1 MRPRYAS
8 GAMTMNRD
16 RGGLKWDRAAR
27 YLKVA
32 MILHAHP
39 EGISAQ
45 QIADQI
51 GVSKR
56 TAYRDLQA
64 MDNDAELPIWQDKGR
79 WGLEAGAFLPPLNLT
94 THEAM
99 ALFLAARVLAK
110 ASDELDSELIAA
122 FLKLGGV
129 LPGVLGEHVQSTID
143 AFAATRSVDER
154 FTRVL
159 RTLTEAWAG
168 RRVVEII
175 YGAGVYDPA
184 KEIRRARVRPYLVE
198 PSALTHA
205 LYLIGWDEARQARRT
220 FKVERILEA
229 TLTPET
235 FEPDADWDPVSA
247 MRDGWDVIAD
257 QPIEIIAVRFSPT
270 VARRVAETT
279 WHPSQRL
286 EWHDDGSLTWHG
298 RVAGTH
304 EIRIWILGWGA
315 DATIVAPRALRDSVA
330 AELARAAAAYEA

>member
-1 MRPRYAS
+1 
-8 GAMTMNRD
+8 MNRD

-143 AFAATRSVDER
+143 AFAATRTVDEH

-168 RRVVEII
+168 RRVVEIV
-175 YGAGVYDPA
+175 YGAGVYDPT
-184 KEIRRARVRPYLVE
+184 KEIRRARVRPYL
-198 PSALTHA
+198 
-205 LYLIGWDEARQARRT
+205 D
-220 FKVERILEA
+220 
-229 TLTPET
+229 
-235 FEPDADWDPVSA
+235 
-247 MRDGWDVIAD
+247 
-257 QPIEIIAVRFSPT
+257 
-270 VARRVAETT
+270 
-279 WHPSQRL
+279 
-286 EWHDDGSLTWHG
+286 
-298 RVAGTH
+298 
-304 EIRIWILGWGA
+304 
-315 DATIVAPRALRDSVA
+315 RALRPDPCALPHRLGRGA
-330 AELARAAAAYEA
+330 AGAADLQGRAHPGGRADAGHVRAGRRLGPRLGHARRLGRHRRPTHRGHRGALLADRRATRGGDDLASQPAARMA

>member
-1 MRPRYAS
+1 MID
-8 GAMTMNRD
+8 RD
-16 RGGLKWDRAAR
+16 RGGAKWDRAAR

-39 EGISAQ
+39 EGIGAQ

-56 TAYRDLQA
+56 TAYRDLA
-64 MDNDAELPIWQDKGR
+64 ALSLDADLPIWQDGGR
-79 WGLEAGAFLPPLNLT
+79 WGLEQGAFLPPLNLT

-99 ALFLAARVLAK
+99 ALFLAARVLTK
-110 ASDELDSELIAA
+110 ASDELDSELVAA
-122 FLKLGGV
+122 FLKLGGI
-129 LPGVLGEHVQSTID
+129 LPGVLGEHVQATID
-143 AFAATRSVDER
+143 AFAATRQPDAH

-159 RTLTEAWAG
+159 RTLTEAWSG
-168 RRVVEII
+168 RRVVEIT
-175 YGAGVYDPA
+175 YGPGVYDPA
-184 KEIRRARVRPYLVE
+184 KVVRRTRVRPYLIE

-205 LYLIGWDEARQARRT
+205 LYLIGWDEERDARRT
-220 FKVERILEA
+220 YKVERIIEA
-229 TLTPET
+229 SLTPET
-235 FEPDADWDPVSA
+235 FEPDPTWDPVSA

-257 QPIEIIAVRFSPT
+257 QPIEAVAVRFSPG

-279 WHPSQRL
+279 WHPSQKL
-286 EWHDDGSLTWHG
+286 EWHDDGSLIWRG

-315 DATIVAPRALRDSVA
+315 DAEVLAPAALRTSVA
-330 AELARAAAAYEA
+330 EELSRAAAAYEA

>member
-1 MRPRYAS
+1 MRRGTLTTMS
-8 GAMTMNRD
+8 GMRD
-16 RGGLKWDRAAR
+16 RGGAKWDRAAR

-32 MILHAHP
+32 MILQAHP

-64 MDNDAELPIWQDKGR
+64 MELDAELPIWSDDGR
-79 WGLEAGAFLPPLNLT
+79 WGLDKGAFLPPLSLT

-122 FLKLGGV
+122 FLKLAGI
-129 LPGVLGEHVQSTID
+129 LPPVLGEHVQATID
-143 AFAATRSVDER
+143 TFAATRAADER

-168 RRVVEII
+168 RRVVEIV
-175 YGAGVYDPA
+175 YGAGVYDPTKA
-184 KEIRRARVRPYLVE
+184 DRRARIRPYLIE

-205 LYLIGWDEARQARRT
+205 LYLIGWDEGRAARRT

-229 TLTPET
+229 GLTPQT
-235 FEPDADWDPVSA
+235 FDPDPDWDPVSA

-257 QPIEIIAVRFSPT
+257 QPLESVSVRFSAA

-286 EWHDDGSLTWHG
+286 ELHDDGTLTWHG

-304 EIRIWILGWGA
+304 EVRIWILGWGA
-315 DATIVAPRALRDSVA
+315 DAEVIAPRALRASVA
-330 AELARAAAAYEA
+330 EELARAVTAYEA

>member
-1 MRPRYAS
+1 MDGS
-8 GAMTMNRD
+8 RD

-39 EGISAQ
+39 EGIGAQ

-64 MDNDAELPIWQDKGR
+64 MDNDAQLPIWQDKGR

-122 FLKLGGV
+122 FLKLAGI
-129 LPGVLGEHVQSTID
+129 LPGVLSEHVQATID
-143 AFAATRSVDER
+143 AFAATREPDER
-154 FTRVL
+154 FTGIL

-168 RRVVEII
+168 RRVVEIV
-175 YGAGVYDPA
+175 YGAGVYDAA
-184 KEIRRARVRPYLVE
+184 KESRRARIRPYLIE

-205 LYLIGWDEARQARRT
+205 LYLIGWDEERQARRT
-220 FKVERILEA
+220 FKLERIAEA
-229 TLTPET
+229 ALTPET
-235 FEPDADWDPVSA
+235 FEPDPDWDPVSA
-247 MRDGWDVIAD
+247 MRDGWDIIAD
-257 QPIEIIAVRFSPT
+257 QPLEAIAVRFSPT

-279 WHPSQRL
+279 WHPSQTL
-286 EWHDDGSLTWHG
+286 EWHDDGSLTWRG

-315 DATIVAPRALRDSVA
+315 DAEVVSPRSLRTSVA
-330 AELARAAAAYEA
+330 DELARAAATYEA